1 MFPERFSNKTNGVTP
16 RRWLLL
22 ANPALANLVTTAIG
36 EAWITNLAELGRLK
50 PLVNDTGFLDA
61 FQKASLQAKGV
72 FADVLR
78 AKYGETVDP
87 DTIFD
92 SQVKRIHEYKKA
104 TSQCVANRRPLQS
117 ASRKPESR
125 DGAANL
131 SFRWQGGAR
140 LQTCQT
146 DHQIDQQSRI
156 AGTIDGD
163 RAMRGRMKVLF
174 LPDYNVSLAERL
186 IPASDISNQV

>member
-1 MFPERFSNKTNGVTP
+1 MTTVKDLAEMFPERFSNKTNGVTP
-16 RRWLLL
+16 RRWLLM
-22 ANPALANLVTTAIG
+22 ANTALANLVTTAIG

-92 SQVKRIHEYKKA
+92 SQVKRIHEYKR
-104 TSQCVANRRPLQS
+104 QLLNVLRIVVHDRRIRGPDLERG
-117 ASRKPESR
+117 AVPGLLRKR
-125 DGAANL
+125 
-131 SFRWQGGAR
+131 
-140 LQTCQT
+140 T
-146 DHQIDQQSRI
+146 
-156 AGTIDGD
+156 
-163 RAMRGRMKVLF
+163 
-174 LPDYNVSLAERL
+174 LAWRECM
-186 IPASDISNQV
+186 V